1 MGKTNE
7 RRDGGKLLSVELHV
21 ALRAND
27 EARRAAVM
35 AGAAEPDFVP
45 VAKFFSPVGAATW
58 LATELGEDGDTLFGL
73 ADLGFGCPELGSF
86 SLSEL
91 ASVRLP
97 FGLGIERDLGF
108 ASEIPLSGWTAAAR
122 REGSIITAE
131 QNFRRAARGDELPKP
146 KG

>member
-1 MGKTNE
+1 MGKTKE
-7 RRDGGKLLSVELHV
+7 RRDGGKLLSAELHD
-21 ALRAND
+21 ALRANA

-35 AGAAEPDFVP
+35 AGGVEPDFVP
-45 VAKFFSPVGAATW
+45 VAKLFSPVGAATW

-108 ASEIPLSGWTAAAR
+108 TSKVALSGWTAAAR
-122 REGSIITAE
+122 RAGSIITAE
-131 QNFRRAARGDELPKP
+131 QNFRRAARGDELPKSE
-146 KG
+146 G

>member
-1 MGKTNE
+1 MGKTNGH
-7 RRDGGKLLSVELHV
+7 RNGSQLLSAELHA

-27 EARRAAVM
+27 EARLAAVM
-35 AGAAEPDFVP
+35 AGAAEPDFAP

-108 ASEIPLSGWTAAAR
+108 TSDVPLSGWSAATR
-122 REGSIITAE
+122 RAGSIITAE